1 MSGNLSPQGPMR
13 PLGIG
18 NVVSAGMRLY
28 TSHLKTY
35 LGLSLKAV
43 LWSLIPIYGWAK
55 ACTINAQIS
64 RLAFSELVNQPES
77 VKTAEDRVI
86 SRMWSFLGLQILVS
100 LILFATNFGLSI
112 VRGLIIGILSIILG
126 NGGQDVSSSSPL
138 LALIQLV
145 VVLVTTAIYIWVY
158 SRVMI
163 PELPLAIEGV
173 DAGTSISRSWDLTKG
188 SVLRIQGV
196 VLVAGLITFPIFILA
211 FIPVML
217 FVAPI
222 LAASSTA
229 SPDTLG
235 SAILLFILSI
245 VIISLVA
252 AVLTMPFWQAIKAVI
267 YYDLRSRREGLGLR
281 LRDRNI

>member
-1 MSGNLSPQGPMR
+1 MSFNLSPQSPMR

-28 TSHLKTY
+28 TSHLKSY

-55 ACTINAQIS
+55 ACTINAQIA

-77 VKTAEDRVI
+77 VKSAEDSVS

-100 LILFATNFGLSI
+100 IILFVANFGLSI
-112 VRGLIIGILSIILG
+112 VGGFITAIPTLILRNSL
-126 NGGQDVSSSSPL
+126 QDAGVA
-138 LALIQLV
+138 ALIALIRLV
-145 VVLVTTAIYIWVY
+145 VNLATFVAYIWVY

-163 PELPLAIEGV
+163 PELPLAIESNV
-173 DAGTSISRSWDLTKG
+173 DVGTSISRSWDLTKG

-196 VLVAGLITFPIFILA
+196 VLVASLITLPIFVLVLIPIML
-211 FIPVML
+211 FIPSFMS
-217 FVAPI
+217 
-222 LAASSTA
+222 ASS

-235 SAILLFILSI
+235 GAILLFFLSI
-245 VIISLVA
+245 LIVA
-252 AVLTMPFWQAIKAVI
+252 LLANLLMMPFWQAIKAVI
-267 YYDLRSRREGLGLR
+267 YYDLRSRREGLGLQ
-281 LRDRNI
+281 LRDRSI